1 MNLTNSQRKKSPQ
14 LFDQSKHESKL
25 CHQISFHQIKSK
37 MAAIDMS
44 NIHVSPNVISTL
56 MPLQQESLRNLQQQ
70 ILASPEAVIRSCSV
84 EKLL

>member
-1 MNLTNSQRKKSPQ
+1 
-14 LFDQSKHESKL
+14 
-25 CHQISFHQIKSK
+25 